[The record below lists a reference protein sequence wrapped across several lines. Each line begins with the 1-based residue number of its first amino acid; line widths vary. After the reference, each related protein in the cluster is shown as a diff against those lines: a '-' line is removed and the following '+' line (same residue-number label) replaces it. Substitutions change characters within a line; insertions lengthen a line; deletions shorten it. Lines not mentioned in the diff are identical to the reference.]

1 MTVQR
6 ERFEADPARGMMAGV
21 CAGLSRHFGI
31 DVTLIRVG
39 AVLVTL
45 LGAFPWTVF
54 AYLAAAWFGRPGRGE
69 QRPDTYE
76 AFEAD
81 EPASE
86 RIRDLRM
93 KAMAASESNDRLAR
107 EIEALRHE
115 RAPSS

>member
-6 ERFEADPARGMMAGV
+6 ERFEADPTRGMMAGV

-54 AYLAAAWFGRPGRGE
+54 AYLGAAWFGRPGRDE
-69 QRPDTYE
+69 RRPD
-76 AFEAD
+76 AFETD

-86 RIRDLRM
+86 RIRDLRI

-115 RAPSS
+115 RTPAN